1 VRSGGAGE
9 VATGREAVVK
19 LAVDDA
25 VFEVVDKEAPEFTTD
40 NFDDIDALPPL
51 T

>member
-1 VRSGGAGE
+1 MRSGGAGE

-25 VFEVVDKEAPEFTTD
+25 VFEVMNKEAPESTD
-40 NFDDIDALPPL
+40 DLDDIDALPL